1 MGFSL
6 ILSVLTLHPP
16 SIPSFPT
23 EPTTLFFSGS
33 LYRWK
38 ASSFSVNGLQSSEL
52 NIDFIGSLSTA
63 FVMIH
68 GPPPKKVQISHH
80 GWSQGEEE
88 EGDESQSQ
96 ESWNRGEEKKDDG

>member
-1 MGFSL
+1 
-6 ILSVLTLHPP
+6 
-16 SIPSFPT
+16 
-23 EPTTLFFSGS
+23 
-33 LYRWK
+33 
-38 ASSFSVNGLQSSEL
+38 
-52 NIDFIGSLSTA
+52 
-63 FVMIH
+63 MIH